1 MKSKTASTLVLVLFA
16 FFIAPVCSIAQT
28 QTSSD
33 VASAAA
39 IPMLAPNIPAS
50 PLPTPADAT
59 MGMVTAPNSIYL
71 ELLGSGIIY
80 SLNYERMLINSLAL
94 RVGFG
99 YAPLSA
105 SSTNNAGVTK
115 TATENITTAPLTL
128 SWFPF
133 SSSTS
138 SPSSKL
144 EIGAGIVYVDL
155 TKKLASF
162 PAGNSI
168 GYTAILGYRYQPA
181 DGGFLF
187 RIAFTPFILFN
198 KTEPWGGITFGY
210 GF

>member
-1 MKSKTASTLVLVLFA
+1 MPA
-16 FFIAPVCSIAQT
+16 
-28 QTSSD
+28 
-33 VASAAA
+33 
-39 IPMLAPNIPAS
+39 PAS
-50 PLPTPADAT
+50 EST
-59 MGMVTAPNSIYL
+59 GFVSAPNSIYL
-71 ELLGSGIIY
+71 EVGGSGIVY

-99 YAPLSA
+99 YLPLSA
-105 SSTNNAGVTK
+105 SSTNNNTGATN
-115 TATENITTAPLTL
+115 TITENITSVPLTL

-155 TKKLASF
+155 TRKLGPF
-162 PAGNSI
+162 VAGNSI

-187 RIAFTPFILFN
+187 RIAVTPFILSN